1 MTDQLGRDVATLFGV
16 PFDQLDGAE
25 VAQRIGEAARAKT
38 PLWISTANL
47 DWVVTAERRPAF
59 KDFLHRS
66 HLVTCDGMP
75 VMALAT
81 IRGRP
86 FKARVTG
93 VEIFRRLRQGEAGP
107 LRVGF
112 FGAEGDEAERAS
124 DALNQDPTT
133 PLIGVGGYNPGHGS
147 VEALSAEEHLA
158 PIRAMKADFLVIALG
173 AVKGQEW
180 IAANHERL
188 GVPVISHLGAV
199 IRHVSG
205 DTEEAPSVL
214 ARMGFEWVFRAV
226 NEPRLRSRYAQNFT
240 ALPGLVLL
248 ALRERFGG

>member
-1 MTDQLGRDVATLFGV
+1 
-16 PFDQLDGAE
+16 E
-25 VAQRIGEAARAKT
+25 VAQRIGEAVRTQT

-47 DWVVTAERRPAF
+47 DWVVTAEHQPAF
-59 KDFLHRS
+59 KDHLDQS
-66 HLVTCDGMP
+66 DLVTCDGMP

-112 FGAEGDEAERAS
+112 FGAEDDEAERAS
-124 DALNQDPTT
+124 AALNHDTTT
-133 PLIGVGGYNPGHGS
+133 PLVGVGGYNPGHGS
-147 VEALSAEEHLA
+147 VEALSTEEHLA
-158 PIRAMKADFLVIALG
+158 PVRAMQADVLVIALG
-173 AVKGQEW
+173 AVKGQAW
-180 IAANHERL
+180 IAANRDSL

-205 DTEEAPSVL
+205 DTEEAPSLL
-214 ARMGFEWVFRAV
+214 ARMGFEWLFRAV
-226 NEPRLRSRYAQNFT
+226 NEPRLRSRYAQNFL
-240 ALPGLVLL
+240 ALPGLVLK